1 MILDNKTVVNGIAY
15 DWSSIEFKFGVGS
28 VNENSELVQITNIGY
43 GETRE
48 SKLNYGRGSQPVS
61 KGFGNV
67 SVQGKMKISMNEMR
81 RLINASANGK
91 VQNLPAFDILI
102 SYKPGVGDAIIVS
115 DTLNGCTIDSTN
127 FDLNQNDMD
136 IEIEVNLNPFNITY
150 GNASTF
156 AI

>member
-1 MILDNKTVVNGIAY
+1 MILDNKTVINGIAY
-15 DWSSIEFKFGVGS
+15 DWASIEFKFSTGS
-28 VNENSELVQITNIGY
+28 VNENSEIVQITSIGY

-67 SVQGKMKISMNEMR
+67 SVEGKMKISMNEMR
-81 RLINASANGK
+81 RLINAATNGK

-102 SYKPGVGDAIIVS
+102 SYKPGSGDAIIVA
-115 DTLNGCTIDSTN
+115 DVLNGCTIDSTR

-136 IEIEVNLNPFNITY
+136 IEVEVNLNPFNITY
-150 GNASTF
+150 GTASSF